1 MGGGPPRR
9 PARDEL
15 GERDLSSERDE
26 HRVRA
31 SRGARALER
40 ADRLEGGGAAPG
52 PLSVGVGRRE
62 RLRRQEG
69 LREGRA
75 AAGVGAA
82 RGPAGG
88 GGGRRWDGGWDGGGG
103 SCRWRGRDGRQQ
115 QRRRHTDNL
124 ARRGD
129 VAGAGGGDE
138 AAGEE
143 GRQRRGLVAG
153 GARERLCERGAQ
165 RRVRE
170 AERSVQREPLLRLQL
185 REVARVDG
193 QPRGDARRVARPRQ
207 PSRCARCA
215 QQGELLVVR
224 HDARASLG
232 RDAQQRQGPAAE
244 EVPEE
249 GAQAQ
254 SQHQVPLLVRANKDG
269 GDVLP
274 AQLDGHLVV
283 QRGLR
288 PLATSVLPHGVP
300 AVRLL
305 VGGAE
310 PFEGGEA

>member
-1 MGGGPPRR
+1 MP
-9 PARDEL
+9 EL
-15 GERDLSSERDE
+15 
-26 HRVRA
+26 
-31 SRGARALER
+31 
-40 ADRLEGGGAAPG
+40 
-52 PLSVGVGRRE
+52 
-62 RLRRQEG
+62 
-69 LREGRA
+69 A
-75 AAGVGAA
+75 AAT
-82 RGPAGG
+82 
-88 GGGRRWDGGWDGGGG
+88 
-103 SCRWRGRDGRQQ
+103 RQ
-115 QRRRHTDNL
+115 L
-124 ARRGD
+124 ARRG
-129 VAGAGGGDE
+129 AS
-138 AAGEE
+138 AAGWSLAGRESASASEARSDACVRPSEACSASRCCGCSSYIGTRPRRSEARFVE
-143 GRQRRGLVAG
+143 G
-153 GARERLCERGAQ
+153 
-165 RRVRE
+165 
-170 AERSVQREPLLRLQL
+170 EPPERLQL

-207 PSRCARCA
+207 PSRRARCA

-274 AQLDGHLVV
+274 AHLDGHLVV